1 MNTNIENIIHEMT
14 LEEKVSLLSGADFWH
29 TAAVERLG
37 VPAVMMCDGPN
48 GLRKQDD
55 KADHLGINQSI
66 KAVCFPTSSAVAA
79 SFDRDLAKRIGA
91 VLGNECQAEGI
102 AMLLGP
108 GVNIKRSPLCGRN
121 FEYYSEDPCLSSE
134 MAASYIE
141 GLQSQG
147 VAACMKHFAANNQET
162 RRMNGN
168 SIVDE
173 RTLHEIYL
181 ASFEGAVKKAKPR
194 SLMCAY
200 NRLNGAYGAENGDL
214 ISGVLRDKWS
224 FDGFM
229 VTDWGA
235 IKDRAIGLAA
245 GIDLGMPGS
254 PSSLANNEKV
264 KKAVE
269 DGSLPEKTLD
279 AAVKRILTWIAA
291 AEAHRNPDAVF
302 DRQADYRA
310 AVEIEKNC
318 AVLLKND
325 GVLPLRKGMK
335 LALIGGFAEKPR
347 YQGGGSSHINSA
359 YVPSVLDLLAGDP
372 NVVYAKG
379 FDLSEAEPDEA
390 LEAEA
395 LRAAEGCDAVVILAG
410 LPERFE
416 TEGVDRKHLSLP
428 ENQNRL
434 IEKLSRANRNTV
446 VVLHNGSPV
455 EMPWA
460 GDIPAILE
468 MYLGGDGVSEATLSI
483 LFGESN
489 PSGKLAETFPVK
501 LEDNPSYLNFP
512 GEQGDVHYRE
522 GIYVGYRYYDKKKMD
537 VLFPFGHGLSYTS
550 FSYSDIAISKDAF
563 DEGEAVEVSFTITNT
578 GGREGAE
585 AAQLYIGAKESKV
598 QRPVREL
605 KGFEKVH
612 LAPGESKTV
621 TFRIDKQS
629 LAYYETRLDDWFAES
644 GVYTVEIG
652 SSSRDIRLKT
662 EITYTAK
669 TAIPMVYTRDT
680 SLGELAGNPKAVMI
694 FSAVQYE
701 GATADDAAALGE
713 GGSELAA
720 AMMEEMPLSALVS
733 FGMMSSEQLD
743 GLVAMLNS

>member
-1 MNTNIENIIHEMT
+1 MNANIENIIHEMT
-14 LEEKVSLLSGADFWH
+14 PEDKVSLLSGADFWH

-66 KAVCFPTSSAVAA
+66 RAVCFPTSSAVAA
-79 SFDRDLAKRIGA
+79 SFDRDIAKRIGA

-121 FEYYSEDPCLSSE
+121 FEYYSEDPYLSSE
-134 MAASYIE
+134 MATGYIE

-181 ASFEGAVKKAKPR
+181 ASFEGAVKKAKPQ
-194 SLMCAY
+194 SIMCAY
-200 NRLNGAYGAENGDL
+200 NRLNGSYGAENGEL
-214 ISGVLRDKWS
+214 IGGVLRDKWG

-235 IKDRAIGLAA
+235 IKDRVICLAA
-245 GIDLGMPGS
+245 GIDLEMPGS
-254 PSSLANNEKV
+254 PSSQANNEKV

-269 DGSLPEKTLD
+269 DGSLPIEALD
-279 AAVKRILTWIAA
+279 AAVKRILRWIAA
-291 AEAHRNPDAVF
+291 VEAHRNPDATF
-302 DRQADYRA
+302 DREADYRA

-325 GVLPLRKGMK
+325 GLLPLRKEMK

-347 YQGGGSSHINSA
+347 YQGGGSSHINST
-359 YVPSVLDLLAGDP
+359 YVPSVLELLDSEA

-379 FDLSEAEPDEA
+379 FDLSETEPDEA

-395 LRAAEGCDAVVILAG
+395 LRAAADCDAVVILAG

-416 TEGVDRKHLSLP
+416 TEGVDRKHLPLP

-434 IEKLSRANRNTV
+434 IEKLGRANKNTV

-483 LFGESN
+483 LFGETN

-512 GEQGDVHYRE
+512 GERGAAHYRE
-522 GIYVGYRYYDKKKMD
+522 GIYVGYRYYDKKKMS

-550 FSYSDIAISKDAF
+550 FAYSDLAISKDAF

-578 GGREGAE
+578 GDREGAE
-585 AAQLYIGAKESKV
+585 AAQLYIGAKKSKV

-605 KGFEKVH
+605 KGFEKVW
-612 LAPGESKTV
+612 LAPGESKQV
-621 TFRIDKQS
+621 CFRIEKQS

-644 GVYTVEIG
+644 GAYTVEIG

-680 SLGELAGNPKAVMI
+680 SLGELAGNPKAAMI

-701 GATADDAAALGE
+701 GATSDDAAALGE

-733 FGMMSSEQLD
+733 FGMISSEQLD

>member
-66 KAVCFPTSSAVAA
+66 RAVCFPTSSAVAA

-214 ISGVLRDKWS
+214 ISGVLRAKWD

-245 GIDLGMPGS
+245 GIDLEMPGS

-269 DGSLPEKTLD
+269 DGSLPEEALD

-302 DRQADYRA
+302 DREADYRA

-621 TFRIDKQS
+621 TFPIDKQS

-680 SLGELAGNPKAVMI
+680 SLGELAGNPKAAMI

>member
-1 MNTNIENIIHEMT
+1 MNTNIESVINEMT
-14 LEEKVSLLSGADFWH
+14 LDEKVSLLSGADFWH
-29 TAAVERLG
+29 TAAVDRLDI
-37 VPAVMMCDGPN
+37 PAVMMCDGPN

-79 SFDRDLAKRIGA
+79 SFDRDLAKHVGE

-108 GVNIKRSPLCGRN
+108 GANIKRSPLCGRN

-141 GLQSQG
+141 GLQGQG

-162 RRMNGN
+162 RRMNGD

-181 ASFEGAVKKAKPR
+181 ASFEGAVKKAKPK

-200 NRLNGAYGAENGDL
+200 NRLNGTYGTENGTLMND
-214 ISGVLRDKWS
+214 ILRDDWG
-224 FDGFM
+224 FDGFT

-235 IKDRAIGLAA
+235 VKDRVKGLSA
-245 GIDLGMPGS
+245 GLDLEMPGS
-254 PSSLANNEKV
+254 SSSQENNEKV

-269 DGSLPEKTLD
+269 DGSLSMEVLD
-279 AAVKRILTWIAA
+279 AAVERILKWIAA
-291 AEAHRNPDAVF
+291 VSENRNKDAAF
-302 DRQADYRA
+302 DREADYRA
-310 AVEIEKNC
+310 AVEAEKNC

-325 GVLPLRKGMK
+325 GVLPLEKGK
-335 LALIGGFAEKPR
+335 KIAFIGGFAEKPR

-359 YVPSVLDLLAGDP
+359 YAPSLLEIVADDESI
-372 NVVYAKG
+372 VYAKG
-379 FDLSEAEPDEA
+379 FVLDDTKPDADLET
-390 LEAEA
+390 EA
-395 LRAAEGCDAVVILAG
+395 LRVAAGADAVVILAG
-410 LPERFE
+410 LTERFE
-416 TEGVDRKHLSLP
+416 TEGVDRKYMGLP
-428 ENQNRL
+428 DNQNIL
-434 IEKLSRANRNTV
+434 IEKIAAANKNTV

-455 EMPWA
+455 EMPWI
-460 GDIPAILE
+460 DQIPAVLE

-483 LFGESN
+483 LFGDTN
-489 PSGKLAETFPVK
+489 PSGKLAETFPKK

-512 GEQGDVHYRE
+512 GESGVAHYRE

-550 FSYSDIAISKDAF
+550 FAYSDLKLSKDAF
-563 DEGEAVEVSFTITNT
+563 EEGEAVEVSLTIANT
-578 GGREGAE
+578 GDREGAE
-585 AAQLYIGAKESKV
+585 VVQLYIGEKESRV

-605 KGFEKVH
+605 KGFEKVR
-612 LAPGESKTV
+612 LAPGESGRVSFTV
-621 TFRIDKQS
+621 DKQS
-629 LAYYETRLDDWFAES
+629 LGYYETRLSDWFAES

-652 SSSRDIRLKT
+652 SSSRDIWLKT
-662 EITYTAK
+662 EVSYTAK
-669 TAIPMVYTRDT
+669 TVIPMIYTRDT
-680 SLGELAGNPKAVMI
+680 SLGELAGNPKAAMI
-694 FSAVQYE
+694 FSAVKYE
-701 GATADDAAALGE
+701 GATSDDAAALGE

-733 FGMMSSEQLD
+733 FGMMSSDQLD
-743 GLVAMLNS
+743 GLIAMLNS